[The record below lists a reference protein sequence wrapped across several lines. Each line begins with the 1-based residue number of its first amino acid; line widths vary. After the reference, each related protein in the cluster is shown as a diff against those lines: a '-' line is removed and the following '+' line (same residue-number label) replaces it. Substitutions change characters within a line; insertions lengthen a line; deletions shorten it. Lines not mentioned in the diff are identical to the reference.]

1 MDNIFVA
8 EELEGLENL
17 YCKSSDQGQRHALE
31 VVILNELIQ
40 IDREEL
46 KRDDQMVTEHAVV
59 LDLDNVI
66 LIIWIVLLQ
75 VLQDAKFNTCLML
88 ISLFV
93 LNDLDGDNLSCLVI

>member
-17 YCKSSDQGQRHALE
+17 NCKSSDQGQRHALE